1 MNVVTILKQ
10 KGNQVTTVGSTT
22 SLLEAS
28 RKLAAKR
35 IGAVIVSDGD
45 GRVQGIL
52 SERDI
57 VRAIAQGGP
66 EVLSAPV
73 SDMMTRDVVTCTET
87 ATLDDVMHTMTR
99 GRFRHVPVVDA
110 SGRLAGI
117 ISIGD
122 AVKYQIGEIKLE
134 AEAMKEYIARH

>member
-10 KGNQVTTVGSTT
+10 KGTQVTTVSAATT
-22 SLLEAS
+22 LLEAS

-35 IGAVIVSDGD
+35 IGAVIVSDGE

-57 VRAIAQGGP
+57 VRAIAQGGADI
-66 EVLSAPV
+66 LTAPV
-73 SDMMTRDVVTCTET
+73 SDIMTRDVVTCSQD
-87 ATLDDVMHTMTR
+87 ASLDDVMHTMTR

-110 SGRLAGI
+110 AGRLTGI

-122 AVKYQIGEIKLE
+122 AVKHQIGEIKLE

>member
-10 KGNQVTTVGSTT
+10 KGTQVTTVSAATT
-22 SLLEAS
+22 LLDAS

-35 IGAVIVSDGD
+35 IGAVIVSDGE

-57 VRAIAQGGP
+57 VRAIAQGGADI
-66 EVLSAPV
+66 LSAPV
-73 SDMMTRDVVTCTET
+73 SDIMTRDVVTCAED
-87 ATLDDVMHTMTR
+87 ASLDDVMHTMTR
-99 GRFRHVPVVDA
+99 GRFRHVPVVEA
-110 SGRLAGI
+110 KGRLAGI

-122 AVKYQIGEIKLE
+122 AVKHQIGEIKLE

>member
-10 KGNQVTTVGSTT
+10 KGTQVTTVGSAST
-22 SLLEAS
+22 LIEAS

-35 IGAVIVSDGD
+35 IGAVVITDGD
-45 GRVQGIL
+45 GRPQGIL

-57 VRAIAQGGP
+57 VRAVAQGGADI
-66 EVLSAPV
+66 LSAPV
-73 SDMMTRDVVTCTET
+73 SDIMTRDVVTCTEA

-110 SGRLAGI
+110 DGRLAGI

-134 AEAMKEYIARH
+134 AEAMKEYIANH

>member
-10 KGNQVTTVGSTT
+10 KGTQVTTVSAATT
-22 SLLEAS
+22 LLDAS

-35 IGAVIVSDGD
+35 IGAVIVSDGE
-45 GRVQGIL
+45 GHVQGIL

-57 VRAIAQGGP
+57 VRAIAQGGADI
-66 EVLSAPV
+66 LSAPV
-73 SDMMTRDVVTCTET
+73 SDIMTRDVVTCAED
-87 ATLDDVMHTMTR
+87 ASLDDVMHTMTR

-110 SGRLAGI
+110 KGRLAGI

-122 AVKYQIGEIKLE
+122 AVKHQIGEIKLE

>member
-10 KGNQVTTVGSTT
+10 KGAQVTTVDSACT
-22 SLLEAS
+22 LLEAS

-35 IGAVIVSDGD
+35 IGAVVISDGD
-45 GRVQGIL
+45 GRLQGIL

-57 VRAIAQGGP
+57 VRAVAQGGA
-66 EVLSAPV
+66 EILSSPV
-73 SDMMTRDVVTCTET
+73 ADIMTRDVVTCNES

-110 SGRLAGI
+110 DGRLAGI

>member
-10 KGNQVTTVGSTT
+10 KGAQVTTVGSACT
-22 SLLEAS
+22 LLEAS

-35 IGAVIVSDGD
+35 IGAVVISDGD
-45 GRVQGIL
+45 GRLQGIL

-57 VRAIAQGGP
+57 VRAVAQGGA
-66 EVLSAPV
+66 EILSSPV
-73 SDMMTRDVVTCTET
+73 ADIMTRDVVTCNES

-110 SGRLAGI
+110 DGRLAGI

>member
-10 KGNQVTTVGSTT
+10 KGTQVTTVSTVT
-22 SLLEAS
+22 TLLDAS

-35 IGAVIVSDGD
+35 IGAVIVSDGE

-57 VRAIAQGGP
+57 VRAIAQGGADI
-66 EVLSAPV
+66 LSAPV
-73 SDMMTRDVVTCTET
+73 SDIMTRDVVTCLED
-87 ATLDDVMHTMTR
+87 ASLDDVMHTMTR

-110 SGRLAGI
+110 KGRLAGI

>member
-10 KGNQVTTVGSTT
+10 KGNQVTTVSAEST
-22 SLLEAS
+22 LIEAA

-35 IGAVIVSDGD
+35 IGAVVISDGD
-45 GRVQGIL
+45 GGVHGIL

-57 VRAIAQGGP
+57 VRAIAQGGHDA
-66 EVLSAPV
+66 LSSPISAF
-73 SDMMTRDVVTCTET
+73 MTRDVITCRES
-87 ATLDDVMHTMTR
+87 ATLDEVMHTMTN
-99 GRFRHVPVVDA
+99 GRFRHVPVVD
-110 SGRLAGI
+110 GDNRLAGI

>member
-10 KGNQVTTVGSTT
+10 KGTQVTTVSAATT
-22 SLLEAS
+22 LLDAS

-35 IGAVIVSDGD
+35 IGAVIVSDGE

-57 VRAIAQGGP
+57 VRAIAQGGADI
-66 EVLSAPV
+66 LSAPV
-73 SDMMTRDVVTCTET
+73 SDIMTRDVVTCAED
-87 ATLDDVMHTMTR
+87 ASLDDVMHTMTR

-110 SGRLAGI
+110 KGRLAGI

-122 AVKYQIGEIKLE
+122 AVKHQIGEIKLE